1 MRGMG
6 NLGRE
11 RWNRG
16 KGCGG
21 LWENLLTP
29 HSSPIDGKRYKKAC
43 LSIARTRVWEV
54 HYVSLCY
61 SLQAKTFP
69 PIFFCELLKHK
80 FLAVNCCS
88 ASRLIEGMQKKGQCP
103 KMCPRKMKV
112 HQPDSP
118 NVAREMCPQM
128 PPEMRPANAAQNAR
142 HNAHA
147 DGLVRGVG
155 SLALH

>member
-1 MRGMG
+1 M
-6 NLGRE
+6 
-11 RWNRG
+11 
-16 KGCGG
+16 CHYA
-21 LWENLLTP
+21 T
-29 HSSPIDGKRYKKAC
+29 HCKRK
-43 LSIARTRVWEV
+43 
-54 HYVSLCY
+54 H
-61 SLQAKTFP
+61 FP
-69 PIFFCELLKHK
+69 QFFFCELLKHK

-88 ASRLIEGMQKKGQCP
+88 ASRLLEGMQKKGQCP

-142 HNAHA
+142 HNA